1 MLRRAAECR
10 VLAKAA
16 LQADARLIFLEIAET
31 WEMLARQQDFI
42 VVPDAGTVRPAVDPD
57 PTTGSDE

>member
-16 LQADARLIFLEIAET
+16 LQPDAGLIFLEIAET

-42 VVPDAGTVRPAVDPD
+42 IVPDAGSARPAIDPD
-57 PTTGSDE
+57 PPTSDE